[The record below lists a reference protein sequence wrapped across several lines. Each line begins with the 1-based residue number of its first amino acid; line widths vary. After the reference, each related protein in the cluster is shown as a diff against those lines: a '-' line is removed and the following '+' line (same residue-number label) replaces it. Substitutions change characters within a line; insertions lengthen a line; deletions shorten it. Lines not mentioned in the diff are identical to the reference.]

1 MRFRLMYAVLLAA
14 CPAWSVIVCASE
26 PERSKV
32 TVDFLY
38 ESCAAA
44 GQTARG
50 MIPYFDCRSYVYGVL
65 DSYLAIRA
73 GLPAAQ
79 RACFPPAITPE
90 RVLEIGRGPLAERGS
105 EVAATALI
113 DELRKAYPC
122 KR

>member
-1 MRFRLMYAVLLAA
+1 MRYRPTCAVLLAA
-14 CPAWSVIVCASE
+14 FSTWGASACASE

-32 TVDFLY
+32 TVDYLY
-38 ESCAAA
+38 EACAAV

-50 MIPYFDCRSYVYGVL
+50 TIPYFDCRSYVHGVL
-65 DSYLAIRA
+65 DSYLAVQA
-73 GLPAAQ
+73 GLPAPQ

-90 RVLEIGRGPLAERGS
+90 EVLDIGRGPLADRGT
-105 EVAATALI
+105 EIAAPALI